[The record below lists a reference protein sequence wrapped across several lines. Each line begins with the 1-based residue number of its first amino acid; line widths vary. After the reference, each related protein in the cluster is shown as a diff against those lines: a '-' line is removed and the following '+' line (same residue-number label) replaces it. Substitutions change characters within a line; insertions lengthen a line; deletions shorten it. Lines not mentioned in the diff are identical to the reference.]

1 MKPDPLTLRK
11 RKARRQLARLP
22 FEEKIA
28 ALVRMQLMAREFAQ
42 SRGRRFNGIVWSSCL
57 RK

>member
-1 MKPDPLTLRK
+1 MKPDPLSLRK

-28 ALVRMQLMAREFAQ
+28 ALVRMQFMARELADAG
-42 SRGRRFNGIVWSSCL
+42 GRPFNGFVWEL
-57 RK
+57 DRKP